1 MERINDSNCRPK
13 LGAIKDQGLT
23 TGNDLSGAVT
33 GKKVDSSKSYLMF

>member
-23 TGNDLSGAVT
+23 TGNMYTLAASLELGPHFI
-33 GKKVDSSKSYLMF
+33 L